1 MEVGVKVFELFCYET
16 EKQEREMGI
25 EQIEKIGTMRLEFR
39 IGVIV

>member
-1 MEVGVKVFELFCYET
+1 MKVFELFCYET

-25 EQIEKIGTMRLEFR
+25 EQTEKIGTMSLEFR